1 MKQAF
6 WLWIVAALVS
16 PSAWAQAPAT
26 QPAAAAATPQDDGP
40 RAVVTG
46 RVTLAAGR
54 DIVAPRDGRSTS
66 DPAQPAAGGDGNTT
80 PGQAPGPGGA
90 KYILSLALDVAWS
103 GDVKCLVPPASWT
116 VERFELDPPVTVDP
130 KVSSTFEVPV
140 REFLWQRY
148 AALHRRMMLFTT
160 TDPVCDPA
168 DQAGAAVSVLGLTQ
182 RPRTIQALT
191 LQGEGWFARPADPRE
206 VTLGDGATDHR
217 INDDWTVAM
226 TVDHGGSD
234 GPVLPIEVERT
245 ALREAGP
252 FPPPDALN
260 DMPVGV
266 SLLNAAGEVVRQV
279 PLGWV
284 SPESEGYDPGHER
297 YFVSIPWSEALTETV
312 ERVQVWF
319 VPSVDRREVRVGLE
333 SVEVP

>member
-1 MKQAF
+1 MKPTF
-6 WLWIVAALVS
+6 WLWILALVLA
-16 PSAWAQAPAT
+16 PPPAWAQTPAT
-26 QPAAAAATPQDDGP
+26 QPAAAAATPQQDGP

-66 DPAQPAAGGDGNTT
+66 DPAQPAAGGDGNTKPE
-80 PGQAPGPGGA
+80 PGSA

-103 GDVKCLVPPASWT
+103 GDVRCLVPPASWT
-116 VERFELDPPVTVDP
+116 VERFDLDPPVTADP

-168 DQAGAAVSVLGLTQ
+168 DQAGAAVSVLGLSQ
-182 RPRTIQALT
+182 RPRVIEALT
-191 LQGEGWFARPADPRE
+191 LRGEGWFAQPAEPRE
-206 VTLGDGATDHR
+206 VTFNDGTTVHR

-226 TVDHGGSD
+226 MVDTSGDD
-234 GPVLPIEVERT
+234 GPTLPVTVER
-245 ALREAGP
+245 AGLRDAGP
-252 FPPPDALN
+252 FPPPDVLS
-260 DMPVGV
+260 DIPVGV

-297 YFVSIPWSEALTETV
+297 YFVSIPWNEEQAEAV
-312 ERVQVWF
+312 DRVQVWF